1 MASPQAP
8 CNNPARASVGPVTSS
23 RPLRA
28 NSLRVPLFY
37 SVGGLLRAIS
47 ASRAPIRPA
56 IRSSSSIAAL
66 NLARSAS
73 GKRACACC
81 CASASAISR
90 ICLRLRGFNC
100 SHSLRFALRLRPS
113 HCSPVPAGRPASGS
127 ATGIASCVFARIIL
141 QPVFCAF
148 RVLCF
153 DSFYFFSAVNPSQF
167 TCPSCS
173 TLPVTRSA
181 RVSNTSPPY
190 FS

>member
-1 MASPQAP
+1 MP
-8 CNNPARASVGPVTSS
+8 CNIPARVRVRPVTSS
-23 RPLRA
+23 RPARA
-28 NSLRVPLFY
+28 NSLRLPLFY
-37 SVGGLLRAIS
+37 SFGGLLRAIS
-47 ASRAPIRPA
+47 ASSALIRPA
-56 IRSSSSIAAL
+56 TRSNSSIAAL
-66 NLARSAS
+66 SLARSGS
-73 GKRACACC
+73 GKRACTCC

-127 ATGIASCVFARIIL
+127 AMGISFCVFARITP
-141 QPVFCAF
+141 QPVPCAF
-148 RVLCF
+148 RVLCVN
-153 DSFYFFSAVNPSQF
+153 SFYFLSAANSSQF

>member
-1 MASPQAP
+1 VP
-8 CNNPARASVGPVTSS
+8 CNNPARARVRPVTSC
-23 RPLRA
+23 RPARA
-28 NSLRVPLFY
+28 NSFRLPLLY
-37 SVGGLLRAIS
+37 SFGGFLRAIS
-47 ASRAPIRPA
+47 ASSAPIRPA
-56 IRSSSSIAAL
+56 TRSNSPIAAL
-66 NLARSAS
+66 SLARNAS

-81 CASASAISR
+81 CTSASAISR
-90 ICLRLRGFNC
+90 ICLRLLGFNC

-127 ATGIASCVFARIIL
+127 ATGISFCVFARITP
-141 QPVFCAF
+141 QPVSCAF
-148 RVLCF
+148 LALCV
-153 DSFYFFSAVNPSQF
+153 DSFYFLSAANPSQF